1 LAPGTLTSFD
11 RHAALLQ
18 HARDGLRV
26 ALNIVAVARD
36 VGDGEQREE
45 LVDDRPLVLL
55 PPLEEAYRRIEVL
68 QTTIY
73 NIHLLAGE
81 KFETAESAGLFVN
94 DVVEHIGFSETV
106 MNVLEAADGP
116 LSVPEIKQ
124 RLEEGGRDLRKYT
137 NVRSTI
143 HTVARRL
150 VISGRVRE
158 VFRDGRRFEA
168 VRSDEAAV
176 TEKPEPQP
184 KSPVHRKKVSTLARG
199 RAGSPK

>member
-1 LAPGTLTSFD
+1 MIANVDPTTIDIRTVEIPTIDWKAVLE
-11 RHAALLQ
+11 AAKLE
-18 HARDGLRV
+18 
-26 ALNIVAVARD
+26 LNEWDKSRTTA
-36 VGDGEQREE
+36 EE
-45 LVDDRPLVLL
+45 W
-55 PPLEEAYRRIEVL
+55 LEEAYRRIEVL